1 MNHLLDTCVISEFT
15 RRQPDERIIRWLD
28 SLDEA
33 KLFLSVITI
42 VEIQHGIERLPD
54 SRRKNELMIW
64 LNVGL
69 IERFSGRILALD
81 VPTLVLWGTLIARLE
96 ASGQPMSV
104 MDSLIATSALH
115 NNLILVTRNTADFVP
130 CGVQLLNPWG

>member
-1 MNHLLDTCVISEFT
+1 
-15 RRQPDERIIRWLD
+15 
-28 SLDEA
+28 
-33 KLFLSVITI
+33 LSVITI
-42 VEIQHGIERLPD
+42 GEIQHGIERLPD

-81 VPTLVLWGTLIARLE
+81 VPTLVLWGTLIAHFE

-104 MDSLIATSALH
+104 MDSLIAASALH

-130 CGVQLLNPWG
+130 CGVQLLNPWE